1 LFVFLRLRNEH
12 LMNLKQNYPL
22 KNLNTFGIEVVARQY
37 ASFASVP
44 ELQELLKHPN
54 IDKNNLLVLGG
65 GSNVLFTQNYEGTV
79 LQNRIEGIKVI
90 SEDEDYALV
99 EAGGGETWHDLVLF
113 TIDRG
118 LGGLENLS
126 LIPGTVGA
134 APLQNI
140 GAYGVELKD
149 VFHTLEAVEI
159 SSGAVTDFDAEK
171 CNFGYRE
178 SIFKKELKGKY
189 IVTHVTLRLQ
199 KNPAFNTSYGA
210 IKSTLEAMQVKEITL
225 KALSDAVIA
234 IRRSKLPDPAVIGN
248 AGSFFKNPE
257 ISPAEFAALKDKFPD
272 VPSFPAAHGN
282 IKVPAGW
289 LIEHCGWKGK
299 KIDNYGVH
307 KDQALVLVNYGGAE
321 GNQIRTLAYEI
332 IESVRQKFG
341 ITLHPEVNII

>member
-1 LFVFLRLRNEH
+1 
-12 LMNLKQNYPL
+12 MNLQLNYSL
-22 KNLNTFGIEVVARQY
+22 KNLNTFGIDVVARQF
-37 ASFASVP
+37 ASFKNVA
-44 ELQELLKHPN
+44 ELQELLNNPE

-65 GSNVLFTQNYEGTV
+65 GSNVLFTQNYDGTV
-79 LQNRIEGIKVI
+79 LQNLIGGIHII
-90 SEDEDYALV
+90 SETDEDALV
-99 EAGGGETWHDLVLF
+99 EAGGGVSWHDLVLF
-113 TIDRG
+113 SIDKN

-149 VFHTLEAVEI
+149 VFQSLEAVEI
-159 SSGAVTDFDAEK
+159 STGAVTTFDAEK
-171 CNFGYRE
+171 CGFGYRE
-178 SIFKKELKGKY
+178 SIFKRELKGKY
-189 IVTHVTLRLQ
+189 IVTHVTLQLS
-199 KNPAFNTSYGA
+199 KKPVFNTTYGA

-234 IRRSKLPDPAVIGN
+234 IRQSKLPNPVVIGN

-257 ISPAEFAALKDKFPD
+257 ISPDQFAALQAQYPNI
-272 VPSFPAAHGN
+272 PSYPAAHGN

-289 LIEHCGWKGK
+289 LIEQCGWKGK
-299 KIDNYGVH
+299 IINNYGVH

-321 GNQIRTLAYEI
+321 GNQIRALAYEI
-332 IESVRQKFG
+332 IESVKQKFN